1 MSSTR
6 NLFVAVCLA
15 LFLVMLPMSSAL
27 TAQEPAGRW
36 AGRWTTYKENGR
48 GHQGTLRANL
58 KPNGDGT
65 YQGTFAGRFA
75 VVVPYVYRATVVQE
89 GDMLYSTKR
98 LGPMGSYEMQLQHYP
113 GSLSGGWSAGK
124 STGGIQL
131 YRR

>member
-1 MSSTR
+1 MSSPR

-15 LFLVMLPMSSAL
+15 LFLAVLPMSTTS

-124 STGGIQL
+124 SSGGIQL